1 MNRKDWKAQAEAY
14 SKSAKVLL
22 REGQHSAAYYIA
34 GLAVECALKAKICR
48 SIKRGDW
55 PEKTFVNDIHVHD
68 LTKLIRHAQLDKER
82 EVEEKRSGQFRLY
95 WNIVKGWKVESR
107 YQLWSDAEARDMVEA
122 VTRRGNGVLTWIRKR
137 W

>member
-1 MNRKDWKAQAEAY
+1 MNRKDWKAQAEEH

-22 REGQHSAAYYIA
+22 REGQYSSAYYIA

-68 LTKLIRHAQLDKER
+68 LMKLMRHAQLDQQR
-82 EVEEKRSGQFRLY
+82 DAQEKRSVQFRLY
-95 WNIVKGWKVESR
+95 WNTVKDWKVESR

-122 VTRRGNGVLTWIRKR
+122 VTKRGSGVLTWIRKH